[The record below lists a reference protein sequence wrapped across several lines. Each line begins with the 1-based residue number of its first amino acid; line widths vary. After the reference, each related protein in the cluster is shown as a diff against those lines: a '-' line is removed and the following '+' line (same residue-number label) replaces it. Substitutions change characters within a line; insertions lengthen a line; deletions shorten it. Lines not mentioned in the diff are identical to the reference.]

1 MAVIAAYASPLRASI
16 WPATLKRTMAA
27 KSVYAPAAPA
37 ASPMTP
43 SMAAPFGVPSNC
55 TVKDPVCGANPLF
68 SHTAALCWQTG
79 CEEVNRSLGGPL
91 MDWSGEQ
98 ASTAAARPNTA
109 SLIRARRLE
118 SLCLNGTIQFP
129 QRVLSV
135 VVSEICRSSLIGLR
149 RRGGR
154 SDRVVGRLH
163 EQGVDRQ
170 RAQPPAQVGCPIPEQ
185 QPGRGAARGP
195 HVARTGQVHDLRA
208 IHPHGDR
215 PAALRGV
222 AVVAIDHIVHG
233 PLIQGRIR
241 ARPGIRVP
249 VVPPHLGFGKHA
261 DVPIRTR

>member
-55 TVKDPVCGANPLF
+55 TVKDPVCGANALF

-149 RRGGR
+149 RRGCFFSSRRRHTRLQGDWS
-154 SDRVVGRLH
+154 SDVCSSDLRP
-163 EQGVDRQ
+163 QRQ
-170 RAQPPAQVGCPIPEQ
+170 RGRRGRICARPAQRA
-185 QPGRGAARGP
+185 RGAGP
-195 HVARTGQVHDLRA
+195 PD
-208 IHPHGDR
+208 
-215 PAALRGV
+215 
-222 AVVAIDHIVHG
+222 
-233 PLIQGRIR
+233 GRHR
-241 ARPGIRVP
+241 ARRP
-249 VVPPHLGFGKHA
+249 VFFYKQKTA
-261 DVPIRTR
+261 YEI